1 MRMNKERKQ
10 LLEDIRESELEIRLP
25 GFQCDACI
33 AGYHESQLLI
43 RTEGSNAWTLIKHL
57 GKDSV
62 LAAEGDIQTLLLQ
75 AEGELAVALG
85 WYVGQWQ
92 TTVSRLQDM
101 LDAAMYKDQE

>member
-1 MRMNKERKQ
+1 MNKERKQ
-10 LLEDIRESELEIRLP
+10 LLANIRGKQLEVRLT

-33 AGYHESQLLI
+33 AGFHETQLFI
-43 RTEGSNAWTLIKHL
+43 RPEGSNAWAVIKHL

-62 LAAEGDIQTLLLQ
+62 LAAEGDLQSLLLQ

-85 WYVGQWQ
+85 WQVGQWQ
-92 TTVSRLQDM
+92 TTVNRLQDM